1 VTNSPSPLLRLW
13 QTTNTLQLKRETLM
27 ATGNTAAAARLKF
40 AAYDACMELS
50 TDSVTAEACLV
61 ASGV

>member
-1 VTNSPSPLLRLW
+1 MRLW